1 MQYFENILSSE
12 NIIELNEYEMIHD
25 DRTDARPDVVSKHP
39 RWDVDDWP
47 QHVVKKALDSCINY
61 EYEVEEV
68 IFNRSK
74 ISFRLHADSGN
85 TERARRGHAVLIP
98 LYTDGPSH
106 TVFFNNYWYGD
117 STRFSKEKILP
128 FEYRLPNKRG
138 EWQYIPDIRVLYNEC
153 ISQPNRIVDFD
164 VTEDFIDDLKNLIT
178 ARSDK
183 KIGKK
188 DNRTYDY
195 SDITN
200 YDPEKEFDQQIHEKY
215 LSHIGIETLHGLTI
229 ESITEWK
236 PGDCIRFSRRQ
247 LHAAGSGHSEK
258 VGVTV
263 FVQPVE

>member
-1 MQYFENILSSE
+1 MKYFENVLSSE
-12 NIIELNEYEMIHD
+12 NIIELNEYEMVND

-39 RWDVDDWP
+39 RWDVDEWP
-47 QHVVKKALDSCINY
+47 QHVVKKALDSCIEY

-74 ISFRLHADSGN
+74 ISFRLHADSGD

-106 TVFFNNYWYGD
+106 TIFFDNYWYGD
-117 STRFSKEKILP
+117 STKFSKEEILP
-128 FEYRLPNKRG
+128 FEYRLPNKQG
-138 EWQYIPDIRVLYNEC
+138 EWQYVPDIRVLLETC
-153 ISQPNRIVDFD
+153 IESPEIVENFD
-164 VTEDFIDDLKNLIT
+164 VNDDFISELKNLVE
-178 ARSDK
+178 ARSNQKLSKVD
-183 KIGKK
+183 G
-188 DNRTYDY
+188 RTYDY
-195 SDITN
+195 TEVEN
-200 YDPEKEFDQQIHEKY
+200 YDPEAEFDPKLHEQY

-229 ESITEWK
+229 ETAAKWI